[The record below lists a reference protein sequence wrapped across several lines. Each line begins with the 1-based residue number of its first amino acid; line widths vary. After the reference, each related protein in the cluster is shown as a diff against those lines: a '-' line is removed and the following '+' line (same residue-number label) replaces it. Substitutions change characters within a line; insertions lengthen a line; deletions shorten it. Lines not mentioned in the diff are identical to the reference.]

1 MGFFKTLVQL
11 ILKNIG
17 ITLICIIAF
26 SSRLYSIIMY
36 EAIIHEFDPYFNF
49 RATKYLVEHGPTA
62 FMNWFDPDSWYPL
75 GRNIGTTVFPGL
87 MFTSAFIFKFLA
99 YFNLII
105 DVRLICVC
113 MGPIYSVI
121 TCIVAYLFGS
131 RVHSDRAGLFAA
143 ALISVVPGY
152 MSRSVAGSYDYEC
165 ISITILILTFYLWI
179 EAVHNNSPILS
190 AVTALS
196 YFYMASTWGAYVFI
210 NNIIPLHVLISIFC
224 GFYNK
229 KIYSCYSIYY
239 IFATILS
246 MQVPFINYVPIR
258 SSEHIGAMGVFGIC
272 QLIELYSLIH
282 KLLGQKKTVKLI
294 KKVLMGSVII
304 GIIMVLIL
312 IKKGYIS
319 AWSGRFYALFDP
331 TFAKKNIPL
340 IVSVS
345 EHQPANWASYFFDLH
360 CLILIAPAGLYYCF
374 KKFDFNMLFLI
385 IYSVSVFY
393 FSCVMSRLVLILA
406 PAICLLSGIAL
417 AEFFTQIQKQLES
430 TLKMVFKSNKKQQQQ
445 QSNEPTTKIEKEKRK
460 IHPPKKE
467 QNNEKSII
475 SEFIIFIIMTIVGIL
490 LIIFLFKFFEYSI
503 QMSKNYSSPS
513 VVLYGNHGGKQIAF
527 DDYREAYR
535 WLAHNTPE
543 GSRVMSWWDYG
554 YQISHLAN
562 RTVIVDNNTWNNS
575 HIALTGNVMASR
587 EEDAMKT
594 IRDLDVDYLLVVF
607 GGYLGYSSDD
617 INKFLWMIRI
627 GAGVNPSLNENNYY
641 NHNAYTVADPSDTFK
656 YSMMYKMCYHNFY
669 KASNGY
675 RAGMDAVRREIIE
688 EQTYFK
694 NIQEAF
700 TSQHWVVRIYKVNKP
715 NPIDSLL

>member
-1 MGFFKTLVQL
+1 MGFFKTLLQL
-11 ILKNIG
+11 ILKNSA
-17 ITLICIIAF
+17 ITIICVIAF
-26 SSRLYSIIMY
+26 SSRLYSIVKY

-99 YFNLII
+99 FFNLIV

-121 TCIVAYLFGS
+121 TCITAYLFGS
-131 RVHSDRAGLFAA
+131 RVHSDKAGLFAA

-152 MSRSVAGSYDYEC
+152 MSRSVAGSFDYEC
-165 ISITILILTFYLWI
+165 ISITILVLTLYLWI

-190 AVTALS
+190 AMTALS
-196 YFYMASTWGAYVFI
+196 YFYMASSWGAYVFI

-224 GFYNK
+224 GYYSK
-229 KIYSCYSIYY
+229 KLYSCYSIYY

-246 MQVPFINYVPIR
+246 MQIPFINYVAIR
-258 SSEHIGAMGVFGIC
+258 SSEHIGAFGVFGIC
-272 QLIELYSLIH
+272 QLIELYNLIN
-282 KLLGQKKTVKLI
+282 KLVGQKKILEAVKKGLLMFIGFGIVAVIVLI
-294 KKVLMGSVII
+294 KQ
-304 GIIMVLIL
+304 
-312 IKKGYIS
+312 GYIS

-331 TFAKKNIPL
+331 TFAKKNVPL

-360 CLILIAPAGLYYCF
+360 VLIVIAPAGLYYCF

-417 AEFFTQIQKQLES
+417 AEFFT
-430 TLKMVFKSNKKQQQQ
+430 
-445 QSNEPTTKIEKEKRK
+445 KIEKQMEKVLK
-460 IHPPKKE
+460 IIFTKKE
-467 QNNEKSII
+467 EKEVNA
-475 SEFIIFIIMTIVGIL
+475 SEDNTEQKVKKAIQKNKEKKEEKNAFTETLGFVLMAIVGVL
-490 LIIFLFKFFEYSI
+490 LVIFLFKFFEYSI
-503 QMSKNYSSPS
+503 QMSNNYSSPS
-513 VVLYGNHGGKQIAF
+513 VVLYGNNGGKQITF

-543 GSRVMSWWDYG
+543 GSRIMSWWDYG
-554 YQISHLAN
+554 YQISHLGN
-562 RTVIVDNNTWNNS
+562 RTVIVDNNTWNNT
-575 HIALTGNVMASR
+575 HISLTGNVMASR
-587 EEDAMKT
+587 EEVSMKT

-617 INKFLWMIRI
+617 INKFMWMIRI
-627 GAGVNPSLNENNYY
+627 GAGVNPSLDENNYF
-641 NHNAYTVADPSDTFK
+641 NRGQYTVGNPTDTFK

-675 RAGMDAVRREIIE
+675 RPGMDNVRREMIT
-688 EQTYFK
+688 EQTRFN
-694 NIQEAF
+694 NIEEAF
-700 TSQHWVVRIYKVNKP
+700 TSKHWVVRIYKVLKP
-715 NPIDSLL
+715 NAVDSLL